1 MIPGTVVL
9 TLLIDLQRCDTDD
22 TFDTNGSGV
31 NKLSVTMKYF
41 EHLAMTGHNMSSV
54 LTHRLDCWYHKKP
67 FGYLHHLIDM
77 KANVSVHS
85 MCVFVAFRLESF
97 MFSGF
102 KQQHKYFS

>member
-41 EHLAMTGHNMSSV
+41 EHLAMTGHNMSSI
-54 LTHRLDCWYHKKP
+54 LTHRLDCWYHKKAIWLSSSSNWYESKCLRAQYVRVCG
-67 FGYLHHLIDM
+67 F
-77 KANVSVHS
+77 S
-85 MCVFVAFRLESF
+85 FREL
-97 MFSGF
+97 
-102 KQQHKYFS
+102 YV